1 MAFEIIEGKEYEC
14 EVDIWS
20 IGVITFIL
28 LSGGAPFKCNNKS

>member
-28 LSGGAPFKCNNKS
+28 LSGDAPFKGNNKS